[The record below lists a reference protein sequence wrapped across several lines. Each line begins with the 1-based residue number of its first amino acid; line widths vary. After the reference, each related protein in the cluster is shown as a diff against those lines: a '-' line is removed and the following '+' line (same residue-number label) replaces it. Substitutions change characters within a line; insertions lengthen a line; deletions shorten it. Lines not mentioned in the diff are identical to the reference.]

1 MQNGKAELLRGIAP
15 NIAFYQFNLLIR
27 NLFLVYYIHSQT
39 SLPSLQLFIQAVQ
52 FIFAKW
58 NPKLGMFVSL
68 KSGIHL
74 VQLNI
79 SCTKWNSKRS
89 IFVSS
94 TNFSLSFRA
103 GLFIVL

>member
-15 NIAFYQFNLLIR
+15 NIAFYQFNLLTR
-27 NLFLVYYIHSQT
+27 NLFLFYYIHSQT

-52 FIFAKW
+52 FVFAKW
-58 NPKLGMFVSL
+58 NPKLGMFVAL

-79 SCTKWNSKRS
+79 SFTKWNSQA
-89 IFVSS
+89 
-94 TNFSLSFRA
+94 T
-103 GLFIVL
+103 